1 MPYQSLEAQRSDRN
15 RSPHKTLLNDHT
27 FAGEVNSVEA
37 YLRSTPF
44 PTILTLLVASASCY
58 MGFDLE
64 HVPSTLLLHSAIYL
78 VQFKNYLTFIHRK
91 LV

>member
-1 MPYQSLEAQRSDRN
+1 MPYQSLEAQRSDKN
-15 RSPHKTLLNDHT
+15 RSPHNTLLNDHT

-44 PTILTLLVASASCY
+44 ATILTLLVASASCY
-58 MGFDLE
+58 LGFDLE
-64 HVPSTLLLHSAIYL
+64 HVPSTLLHSAIYL
-78 VQFKNYLTFIHRK
+78 VRLEMYLTFIHRE